1 MTPSI
6 KCATIYDSIS
16 IANSIKFRDPMWCP
30 SLLAWLMTYRL
41 LSTQQLCQ
49 SMSSNGYS
57 KPNKLTSMKYE
68 TQWFS
73 FTKMHIYRSFANCY
87 PFCSGVNVFLLPTL
101 YRNRAICCWSRHNK
115 PIITEPIYL
124 ALLVYNTNAYLP
136 LSIWCKAIYHS
147 NIQIYFLT
155 SCLSNSA
162 ITLLKLGLH

>member
-49 SMSSNGYS
+49 SMSPNGYS
-57 KPNKLTSMKYE
+57 EPNKLTSMIYE

-73 FTKMHIYRSFANCY
+73 FTKMHIYQPFANCY
-87 PFCSGVNVFLLPTL
+87 PFCSGVNVFILPTL

-115 PIITEPIYL
+115 PIITEPITLRCWFITQMLICHYPFD
-124 ALLVYNTNAYLP
+124 AKQY
-136 LSIWCKAIYHS
+136 I
-147 NIQIYFLT
+147 IQIFKYIFLRAV
-155 SCLSNSA
+155 SRIVPLPY
-162 ITLLKLGLH
+162 